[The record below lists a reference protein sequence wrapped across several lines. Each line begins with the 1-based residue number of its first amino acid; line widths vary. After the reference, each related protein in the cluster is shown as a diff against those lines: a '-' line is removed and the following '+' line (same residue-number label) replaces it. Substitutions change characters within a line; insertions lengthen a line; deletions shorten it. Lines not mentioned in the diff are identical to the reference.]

1 MAQLPHDIACASP
14 AIQAKYLELRK
25 RGNSEM
31 LAEMLALRS
40 APASKTDRE
49 FLAGRGML
57 DKQVG
62 DPAQLQAILAAAKAQ
77 GFTPGPG
84 DVYDPGLARRM
95 GDPEAFIPNGDGRSY
110 VKKLCEKRG
119 WGAHGMVEV
128 KHRPPD
134 QEPENVRLAPD
145 LIEERLRHMVAE
157 NPDVLRRNRA
167 EVEAE
172 IVEKHGMPAKGIP
185 VGDRPNIDR
194 SKAVPMRKR
203 RPKKTITI

>member
-1 MAQLPHDIACASP
+1 MPNLPHDIAVASP
-14 AIQAKYLELRK
+14 AVQAEYLDLLK
-25 RGNSEM
+25 RGNSSM

-57 DKQVG
+57 AKQVG
-62 DPAQLQAILAAAKAQ
+62 CDYQLRDILEAAKRQ

-84 DVYDPGLARRM
+84 DVYDPGLARTM
-95 GDPEAFIPNGDGRSY
+95 GDPEAFIPNGEGRSY

-119 WGAHGMVEV
+119 WAAHGMVEV

-134 QEPENVRLAPD
+134 EEPVNCRLAPD
-145 LIEERLRHMVAE
+145 LIEDKMRQAIREKPELALR
-157 NPDVLRRNRA
+157 DRA
-167 EVEAE
+167 EFAAE

-185 VGDRPNIDR
+185 VGSRPGIDT
-194 SKAVPMRKR
+194 SKATPMRKR
-203 RPKKTITI
+203 RPKKSITI